1 MSPISKTKST
11 FLLHLT
17 FAFIVIN
24 LSVFIRVMVA
34 DTDNQPSM
42 WRGFSEFSQ
51 GWRRVPWV
59 KFNQVHIIFLCLH
72 VIYFQAFTFTVIHS
86 CGQPLLH
93 PAIVFLNI
101 FHPGLFKDNVC
112 FYNAFRFPK
121 KFQDNIEFPDTLSC
135 FPHCQPLAFPWFIWQ
150 N

>member
-1 MSPISKTKST
+1 M
-11 FLLHLT
+11 
-17 FAFIVIN
+17 
-24 LSVFIRVMVA
+24 
-34 DTDNQPSM
+34 
-42 WRGFSEFSQ
+42 
-51 GWRRVPWV
+51 

-93 PAIVFLNI
+93 PAILFLNI

-121 KFQDNIEFPDTLSC
+121 KFQDNIEFPDTLSSV
-135 FPHCQPLAFPWFIWQ
+135 FPIVNPLHFRGSFGKIKKLTFVHYYYVKSRLNFDISFSFQISSLYHLAFLSYFWTPSSP
-150 N
+150 